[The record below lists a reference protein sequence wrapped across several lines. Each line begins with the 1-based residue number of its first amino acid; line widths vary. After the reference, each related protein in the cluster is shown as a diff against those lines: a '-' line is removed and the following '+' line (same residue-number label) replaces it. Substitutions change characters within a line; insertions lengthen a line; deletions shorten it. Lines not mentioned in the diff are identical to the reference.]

1 MVLATRRLQLRR
13 FTLADAS
20 FILELLNDA
29 AFIRYIG
36 DKGVRTLANAKG
48 YLENGPL
55 ASYATFDFGLYLVVH
70 NDGDVPIGMCG
81 LLKRP
86 TLDAPDIGYA
96 FLPAFTGHGYATEA
110 TAAVLQHEQAAHGLQ
125 RIVAITSPDNVA
137 SQRVLEK
144 AGLYFDR
151 RVVLNEGDHPVDLFV
166 WHKDASS

>member
-1 MVLATRRLQLRR
+1 MVLATRRLQVRR
-13 FTLADAS
+13 FTLADAP

-29 AFIRYIG
+29 AFIHYIG
-36 DKGVRTLANAKG
+36 DKGVRTLEEARG

-55 ASYATFDFGLYLVVH
+55 ASYATFGFGLYLVVR
-70 NDGDVPIGMCG
+70 NDGEVPVGMCG

-96 FLPAFTGHGYATEA
+96 FLPAFTGKGYATEA
-110 TAAVLQHEQAAHGLQ
+110 AAAVLQHERAAHGLQ

-144 AGLYFDR
+144 AGLYFDSR
-151 RVVLNEGDHPVDLFV
+151 MVLNEGDPAVDLFV